1 MTGWCQCSG
10 TRTHAALIVHRE
22 EFEMKKSERMRTMDY
37 AKVGLLAVV
46 ATFELSMLLL
56 LLLLLLLLCCPVVL
70 GLFLDS
76 HRR

>member
-1 MTGWCQCSG
+1 
-10 TRTHAALIVHRE
+10 
-22 EFEMKKSERMRTMDY
+22 MKKSERMRTMDY

>member
-1 MTGWCQCSG
+1 
-10 TRTHAALIVHRE
+10 
-22 EFEMKKSERMRTMDY
+22 MKKSERMRTMDY

-56 LLLLLLLLCCPVVL
+56 LLLLLLLCCPVVL

>member
-1 MTGWCQCSG
+1 
-10 TRTHAALIVHRE
+10 
-22 EFEMKKSERMRTMDY
+22 MKKSERMRTMDY

-56 LLLLLLLLCCPVVL
+56 LLLLLCCPVVL

-76 HRR
+76 HRH